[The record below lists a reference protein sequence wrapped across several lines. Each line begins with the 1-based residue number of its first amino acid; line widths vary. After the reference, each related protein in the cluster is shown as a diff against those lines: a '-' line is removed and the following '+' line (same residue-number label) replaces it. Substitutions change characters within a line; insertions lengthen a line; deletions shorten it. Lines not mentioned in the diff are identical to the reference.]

1 MALLGAGHTNDSKF
15 TLVQNH
21 ADLISVWIFL
31 VQNKIQDATG
41 EKLSTFY
48 LFQSI
53 LIAIQ
58 QGKAVCVM
66 GCQKDT
72 SSGLKVLFN
81 FEVHEAEG
89 LP

>member
-48 LFQSI
+48 LLQSI
-53 LIAIQ
+53 SIAIQ
-58 QGKAVCVM
+58 QGKAVCAM
-66 GCQKDT
+66 DCSKEKST
-72 SSGLKVLFN
+72 GLEGLFN
-81 FEVHEAEG
+81 FQLHEAEE
-89 LP
+89 L

>member
-48 LFQSI
+48 LLQSI
-53 LIAIQ
+53 SIAIQ
-58 QGKAVCVM
+58 QGKAVCAM
-66 GCQKDT
+66 GKVIDT
-72 SSGLKVLFN
+72 KYSK
-81 FEVHEAEG
+81 H
-89 LP
+89 

>member
-1 MALLGAGHTNDSKF
+1 MALFGAGHTNDSKF

-48 LFQSI
+48 LLQSI
-53 LIAIQ
+53 SIAIQ
-58 QGKAVCVM
+58 QGKVVCAM
-66 GCQKDT
+66 GKVIDT
-72 SSGLKVLFN
+72 KYSK
-81 FEVHEAEG
+81 H
-89 LP
+89 